1 MSTTAASPTAPE
13 PAPLSEAGRILNTFV
28 APSKTFLDL
37 KLKTR
42 WMGWFSPWFLS
53 AVFAWI
59 FVVVMAQKIGFE
71 QVSENQIQL
80 SPKRAEQLEKLPAAQ
95 QAQQRE
101 LSVKI
106 TRVISY
112 AIPFFSLIFLFIV
125 ALILMAS
132 FNFGA
137 GAEVP
142 FKLAMAIVFYASL
155 PGIVKSLLGILTMF
169 AGMSP
174 EGFVPQNPVATNPGY
189 FLNPAQSPVLYQVLS
204 AVDVITIW
212 MLVLT
217 AIGFSCVS
225 KMSKGTTM
233 CVVFGWYL
241 LVTLIGTG
249 FTAMFS

>member
-1 MSTTAASPTAPE
+1 MSTTAASPAAPE
-13 PAPLSEAGRILNTFV
+13 PEPLSAAGRMINIFL

-37 KLKTR
+37 KRKTT
-42 WMGWFSPWFLS
+42 WTSWVAPWLLS

-59 FVVVMAQKIGFE
+59 FVAVMAQKIGFE

-95 QAQQRE
+95 QAQQRD

-112 AIPFFSLIFLFIV
+112 AIPFFTVIFLGIV
-125 ALILMAS
+125 AVILMAT

-137 GAEVP
+137 GADVP

-155 PGIVKSLLGILTMF
+155 PGIVKSLLGIVTMF

-189 FLNPAQSPVLYQVLS
+189 FLNPAESPVLYSLLS
-204 AVDVITIW
+204 SVDVIAIW

-217 AIGFSCVS
+217 AVGFSCVS
-225 KMSKGTTM
+225 KLSKGTTM
-233 CVVFGWYL
+233 AVVFGWYA
-241 LVTLIGTG
+241 LVTLIGAG
-249 FTAMFS
+249 FAALFR